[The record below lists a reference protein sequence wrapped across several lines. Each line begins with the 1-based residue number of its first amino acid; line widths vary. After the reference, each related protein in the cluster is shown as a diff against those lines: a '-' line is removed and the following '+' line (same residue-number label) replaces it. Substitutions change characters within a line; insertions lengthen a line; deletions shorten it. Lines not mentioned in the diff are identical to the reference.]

1 MSDDDSMLAAVERYL
16 ALLCA
21 YRYSE
26 SDGPGEV
33 AELGGGAAAREMLEG
48 IRGREVEAYQRLATG
63 LLRVPDPYAAAVLAV
78 GLGTMVEQGM
88 DPTALGEA
96 MATRLPADL
105 TAARRFVELLEEEHG
120 IEEPA
125 NASRGAT
132 LAVAGK
138 EPLGAS
144 AWAALK
150 LATLAAM
157 AAWCRH
163 PPSRRFAAR
172 MSRLADDARFLG
184 QRGGYSYFIGELLHT
199 ADGSELLVLAPEQR
213 KGFVVELEAVRNAA
227 HLFALLEDVLVGD
240 PDTGLLEGPRV
251 DPEIAAIARGER
263 AMEAERTFSVG
274 WHYEYWF
281 GVQPEAGARLTGLH
295 PLIAAMI
302 GVEATVDD
310 LPTVKGQ
317 AVVLMKRGLLGSRT
331 CEVSGFFAPLHD
343 ALRSA
348 VHLRRR
354 LSGAEVEGWLR
365 DLAAEAEQIE
375 QPGN

>member
-1 MSDDDSMLAAVERYL
+1 MSSDDPMYAAMERYL

-21 YRYSE
+21 YRHSE
-26 SDGPGEV
+26 SAGPLDA
-33 AELGGGAAAREMLEG
+33 AELGGGDVAREMLVA
-48 IRGREVEAYQRLATG
+48 IRGREVEAYLRLATG

-105 TAARRFVELLEEEHG
+105 AAARRFVELLEEEHG
-120 IEEPA
+120 IEEPGR
-125 NASRGAT
+125 ASREA
-132 LAVAGK
+132 AIAAAGK

-144 AWAALK
+144 AWAGLK
-150 LATLAAM
+150 LSTLAGM

-172 MSRLADDARFLG
+172 MSRLAKDARFLG
-184 QRGGYSYFIGELLHT
+184 QRGGYCYFIGELLNA
-199 ADGSELLVLAPEQR
+199 ADGVELLVLAPEQG

-240 PDTGLLEGPRV
+240 PAAGLLEGPRV
-251 DPEIAAIARGER
+251 DPEIAAVARGEQ
-263 AMEAERTFSVG
+263 ALGIERTFSIG

-281 GVQPEAGARLTGLH
+281 GVRPEAGARLTGLH

-302 GVEATVDD
+302 GVEATVDA
-310 LPTVKGQ
+310 LPLVNGQ
-317 AVVLMKRGLLGSRT
+317 AVVLMKRAMLGSRT
-331 CEVSGFFAPLHD
+331 CEVGGFFAPLHD

-348 VHLRRR
+348 VHIRRR
-354 LSGAEVEGWLR
+354 LTGEEVDGWVRELE
-365 DLAAEAEQIE
+365 AEADEIE

>member
-1 MSDDDSMLAAVERYL
+1 MSSDDPMHAAMERYL
-16 ALLCA
+16 TLLYA
-21 YRYSE
+21 YRHSE
-26 SDGPGEV
+26 SAGPADA
-33 AELGGGAAAREMLEG
+33 AELGAGEEAQEMLG
-48 IRGREVEAYQRLATG
+48 AMRGREVEAYLRLATAI
-63 LLRVPDPYAAAVLAV
+63 LRVPDPYAAAVLAV
-78 GLGTMVEQGM
+78 GLGTLVEQGM

-96 MATRLPADL
+96 MATRLPGDL
-105 TAARRFVELLEEEHG
+105 TAARRVVDLLEEEHG
-120 IEEPA
+120 IEEPG
-125 NASRGAT
+125 NASREAAI
-132 LAVAGK
+132 AVAEK

-172 MSRLADDARFLG
+172 MSRLAEDARFLG
-184 QRGGYSYFIGELLHT
+184 KRGGYCYFIGELLHA
-199 ADGSELLVLAPEQR
+199 ADGTELLVLAPEQR

-227 HLFALLEDVLVGD
+227 HLFALLEVVLVGD
-240 PDTGLLEGPRV
+240 PGEGLLEGPRV

-263 AMEAERTFSVG
+263 EADRTFSIG

-281 GVQPEAGARLTGLH
+281 GVRPEAGARLTGLH

-310 LPTVKGQ
+310 LPMVKGQ
-317 AVVLMKRGLLGSRT
+317 AIVLMKRRMLGSRT
-331 CEVSGFFAPLHD
+331 CEVGGFFAPLHD

-348 VHLRRR
+348 VHIRRR
-354 LSGAEVEGWLR
+354 LTGEEVDGWVR
-365 DLAAEAEQIE
+365 DLEAEAALIE

>member
-1 MSDDDSMLAAVERYL
+1 MSSDDPMHAAMERYL
-16 ALLCA
+16 TLLCA
-21 YRYSE
+21 YRHSE
-26 SDGPGEV
+26 SDGPADA
-33 AELGGGAAAREMLEG
+33 AELGGGDAARALLAAM
-48 IRGREVEAYQRLATG
+48 RGREVEAYLRLATAI
-63 LLRVPDPYAAAVLAV
+63 LRVPDPYATAVLAV

-96 MATRLPADL
+96 MATRLPGDL
-105 TAARRFVELLEEEHG
+105 AAARRFVELLEEEHG
-120 IEEPA
+120 IEEPG
-125 NASRGAT
+125 NASREVAI
-132 LAVAGK
+132 AVAGK

-150 LATLAAM
+150 LSTLAGM

-172 MSRLADDARFLG
+172 MSRLAEDARFLG
-184 QRGGYSYFIGELLHT
+184 RRGGYCYFIGELLHA
-199 ADGSELLVLAPEQR
+199 ADGVELLVLAPEQR

-240 PDTGLLEGPRV
+240 PGAGLLEGPRV
-251 DPEIAAIARGER
+251 DPDIAAIARGER
-263 AMEAERTFSVG
+263 DMDIERTFSIG

-281 GVQPEAGARLTGLH
+281 GVRPEAGARLTGLH
-295 PLIAAMI
+295 PAIAAMI

-310 LPTVKGQ
+310 LPVVKGQ
-317 AVVLMKRGLLGSRT
+317 AIVLMKRGVLGSRT
-331 CEVSGFFAPLHD
+331 CEVGGFFAPLHD

-348 VHLRRR
+348 VHVRRR
-354 LSGAEVEGWLR
+354 LSGEEVDAWVR
-365 DLAAEAEQIE
+365 DLEAEADQIE